1 MHENGRQAIHHEA
14 GDSDMI
20 HAGELNK
27 LVTLQAP
34 EQIRDS
40 YGEEII
46 TWQNVTTIWAKI
58 QPLTGRELYAAQQLH
73 AESKVKIV
81 IRYRSD
87 MDTTK
92 RLYYANRYFE
102 ILYIANYDESNIE
115 LAILAKEVV

>member
-1 MHENGRQAIHHEA
+1 
-14 GDSDMI
+14 MI
-20 HAGELNK
+20 NAGELNK
-27 LVTLQAP
+27 LVTLQVP

-46 TWQNVTTIWAKI
+46 TWQNVTTLWAKI

-73 AESKVKIV
+73 AESKVKII

-92 RLYYANRYFE
+92 RLFYGNRYFY
-102 ILYIANYDESNIE
+102 ILSCHNTMESNEE
-115 LAILAKEVV
+115 LVLLCREADYNGKS